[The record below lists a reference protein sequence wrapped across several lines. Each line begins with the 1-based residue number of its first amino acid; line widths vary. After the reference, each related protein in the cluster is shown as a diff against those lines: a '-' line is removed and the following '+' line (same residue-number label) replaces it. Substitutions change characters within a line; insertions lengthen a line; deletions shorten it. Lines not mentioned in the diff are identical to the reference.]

1 MLKMEIIERFAFRH
15 GAGIGLLVSLL
26 FLPTPMAAQ
35 VEISARASRMTIG
48 GRIHTQFAHSSV
60 EGDKSSDFFLS
71 RARLVFELSLN
82 DFVDGR
88 LEHDFVVGLRDAFV
102 RLNFDPAFRV
112 SAGQF
117 KRAFD
122 LFELYSTTQLQ
133 TIERAGG
140 IPGLAVCPGVGGIC
154 SLSQFTERL
163 EYSARDIG
171 VRVDGTL
178 GDASYL
184 ATVTNG
190 TGSNSGDENGAKSFA
205 GRLVYPLMDGVRLGA
220 NVSVHD
226 YPSSGSSDEYATA
239 FGGDVEIG
247 EYLREGVH
255 LQAGIIAGDN
265 WKAGEE
271 VKFLTAQAVLMD
283 YIAVDWWPGKIT
295 AVEPMARLGWGDP
308 QDDIDD
314 DGGTLLTPGLAVYFK
329 ERTRLGA
336 NLDIYLPQEGDR
348 EYSLKVQAF
357 IWF

>member
-1 MLKMEIIERFAFRH
+1 MEIIERLAFRH
-15 GAGIGLLVSLL
+15 GAGCALLVSLL
-26 FLPTPMAAQ
+26 FLPTPIAAQ

-48 GRIHTQFAHSSV
+48 GRVHTQFVHSSV

-82 DFVDGR
+82 DFVEGR
-88 LEHDFVVGLRDAFV
+88 LEHDFVVGLRDAFL

-154 SLSQFTERL
+154 SLSQFRL

-171 VRVDGTL
+171 VRVDGVL
-178 GDASYL
+178 GEASYL
-184 ATVTNG
+184 ATLTNG

-226 YPSSGSSDEYATA
+226 YPSSGGADELATA
-239 FGGDVEIG
+239 YGGDVEIG
-247 EYLREGVH
+247 EYLKEGVH

-271 VKFLTAQAVLMD
+271 VRFVTAQAVLMD
-283 YIAVDWWPGKIT
+283 YIAVDWWPGRVT
-295 AVEPMARLGWGDP
+295 AVEPMARVSWGDP
-308 QDDIDD
+308 QNDIDE
-314 DGGTLLTPGLAVYFK
+314 DGGTLLTPGIAVYFTD
-329 ERTRLGA
+329 RTRLGA
-336 NLDIYLPQEGDR
+336 NLDVYLPQEGDR
-348 EYSLKVQAF
+348 EYSLKVQAY

>member
-1 MLKMEIIERFAFRH
+1 MKIIERLAFRH
-15 GAGIGLLVSLL
+15 RASFALLVSLL
-26 FLPTPMAAQ
+26 LLATPMAAQ
-35 VEISARASRMTIG
+35 VEISARASKMTIG
-48 GRIHTQFAHSSV
+48 GRIHTQLAHSSV
-60 EGDKSSDFFLS
+60 EGDKASDFFLS
-71 RARLVFELSLN
+71 RARLVFEVSLN
-82 DFVDGR
+82 DFVEGR
-88 LEHDFVVGLRDAFV
+88 LEHDFVVGLRDAYV
-102 RLNFDPAFRV
+102 RLKFDPAFRV
-112 SAGQF
+112 SVGQF

-171 VRVDGTL
+171 VRVSGTL
-178 GDASYL
+178 GETSYL
-184 ATVTNG
+184 ATLTNG

-226 YPSSGSSDEYATA
+226 YLSSGGSDEYATA
-239 FGGDVEIG
+239 FGGDLEIG
-247 EYLREGVH
+247 EYLREGLH

-271 VKFLTAQAVLMD
+271 VRFVTAQAVLMD
-283 YIAVDWWPGKIT
+283 YITVDWWPGRVT
-295 AVEPMARLGWGDP
+295 AVEPMARVSWGDP
-308 QDDIDD
+308 QDGIDD

-329 ERTRLGA
+329 ERTRIGA
-336 NLDIYLPQEGDR
+336 NLDVYIPQEGDR